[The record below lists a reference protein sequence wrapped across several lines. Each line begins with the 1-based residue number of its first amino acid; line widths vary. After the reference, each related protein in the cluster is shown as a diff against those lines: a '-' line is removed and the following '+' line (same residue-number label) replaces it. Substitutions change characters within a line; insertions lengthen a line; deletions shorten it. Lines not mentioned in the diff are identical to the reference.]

1 MLAGKSSP
9 QTLILRNRNIFAFQL
24 YLRRVNGS
32 EIIQISPNRQNFSW
46 RATFYV
52 YLFTPVILVNFVRLK
67 FISEAAVDR
76 CSIKKLFWKLSQ
88 KSRRKTSAGTSYQKI
103 YRLKRSKVVKRDSG
117 TCFFFLSISQNIS
130 EKQFCR
136 APLGDCFFHLKSVAD
151 FLSSWIKFHNSLWKA
166 FTSLL
171 KS

>member
-9 QTLILRNRNIFAFQL
+9 QTLILHNRNIFAFQL
-24 YLRRVNGS
+24 YLRRVSGS

-52 YLFTPVILVNFVRLK
+52 YLFTPAILVNFVRLK

-76 CSIKKLFWKLSQ
+76 CSVKKLFWKISQ
-88 KSRRKTSAGTSYQKI
+88 KSRGKTSAGTSYQKL

-117 TCFFFLSISQNIS
+117 TCFSKHFSKHFGKAILQSTSGRLLLSFKKRCWLFEFLNQIS
-130 EKQFCR
+130 
-136 APLGDCFFHLKSVAD
+136 
-151 FLSSWIKFHNSLWKA
+151 
-166 FTSLL
+166 
-171 KS
+171 

>member
-9 QTLILRNRNIFAFQL
+9 QTLILHNRNIFAFQL

-52 YLFTPVILVNFVRLK
+52 YLFTPAILVNFVRLK

-76 CSIKKLFWKLSQ
+76 CSVKKLFWKLSQ
-88 KSRRKTSAGTSYQKI
+88 KSRGKTSAGTSYQKI

-117 TCFFFLSISQNIS
+117 TCFFSVNFSKHFGN
-130 EKQFCR
+130 QFCR
-136 APLGDCFFHLKSVAD
+136 APLGDCFFHLKGVAD

-171 KS
+171 RS